1 MKGFFML
8 MSRPAERTH
17 RYGEVYS
24 FEPGPSDV
32 VIFGSLATV
41 KEIMKRNSGLFL
53 GPTEGGADGS
63 RRLVARVRVG
73 PITVSIEF
81 GTVG

>member
-24 FEPGPSDV
+24 FEPGPSDM

-41 KEIMKRNSGLFL
+41 KEIIRGTLVSFWDRPRA
-53 GPTEGGADGS
+53 GPMDP
-63 RRLVARVRVG
+63 VVG
-73 PITVSIEF
+73 WLEF
-81 GTVG
+81 GLGLLL